1 MFLGLL
7 NNSEVLGMKN
17 EKIATAALIISII
30 TLILTIV
37 NFVLKFVK

>member
-1 MFLGLL
+1 
-7 NNSEVLGMKN
+7 MKN